1 VTKVQETTE
10 QGLLSLNNLISTKES
25 DYNTNHSNR
34 IKEINEKGTQYSK
47 KFDDDKKYIDTKF
60 EDFKKSVSNSE
71 VITTGQTANWQ
82 RYKLTE

>member
-1 VTKVQETTE
+1 MNDYVTKVQETTE

-47 KFDDDKKYIDTKF
+47 KFDDDKNILIQNLKISKIC
-60 EDFKKSVSNSE
+60 E
-71 VITTGQTANWQ
+71 Q
-82 RYKLTE
+82 